1 VLKFLLSGPALALL
15 TALLFG
21 ASVPLQKLLLTQVQP
36 WMLAGLVYSGGGL
49 VLLPIVVIQHLVS
62 QPSNSL
68 RRRDW
73 EWLGASAVLG
83 GLIAPIL
90 LVTGLTTTPGA
101 IASLLLNFEGVF
113 TALVAWIVFK
123 ERWTW
128 TLLLGIVAITSG
140 GVVLSHIASSS
151 LSGFS
156 WGALLILGTC
166 LAWAIDSNCTNKI
179 ADRNPFQLALFKS
192 GLAGVINVAIALAIG
207 QSFPPL
213 PWLLGCLTLGAFSTG
228 LTYFCFVL
236 ALRKLGSART
246 GAYFALSPFAG
257 ALISILFLGEPV
269 TQSLAIAA
277 GLMGIG
283 AWLCIQE
290 PTG

>member
-1 VLKFLLSGPALALL
+1 
-15 TALLFG
+15 
-21 ASVPLQKLLLTQVQP
+21 
-36 WMLAGLVYSGGGL
+36 MLAGLVYSGGGL
-49 VLLPIVVIQHLVS
+49 VLLPIVVFQRLFAK
-62 QPSNSL
+62 PSNPL

-73 EWLGASAVLG
+73 RWLGASALLG

-113 TALVAWIVFK
+113 TALVAWLVFK

-140 GVVLSHIASSS
+140 GIVLSHIASSS
-151 LSGFS
+151 LSGVS
-156 WGALLILGTC
+156 WGGLLILGTC
-166 LAWAIDSNCTNKI
+166 FAWAIDSNCTNKI
-179 ADRNPFQLALFKS
+179 ADRNPYQLALIKS
-192 GLAGVINVAIALAIG
+192 GLAGVINVAIAVAIG

-213 PWLLGCLTLGAFSTG
+213 LWLLGCLTLGAFSTG

-257 ALISILFLGEPV
+257 ALISILFLAEPV
-269 TQSLAIAA
+269 TQSLTIAA

-290 PTG
+290 PAS